1 MLQTLHIVARFRL
14 IKILYKIICQHML
27 SEIVQNKDQKGIYH
41 TEVRSQEKSLHFTFV
56 LILVK
61 PPLFAVETTPGGGAP
76 NNI

>member
-1 MLQTLHIVARFRL
+1 
-14 IKILYKIICQHML
+14 ML